1 MMIFYRPKKVETF
14 KKILCV
20 FLFFFSMVINA
31 QNINV
36 KGQIIDNK
44 TKEPLPGVSILIKG
58 TKIGVTSEFDGTYSI
73 KSEKEAVLVFSYLGY
88 TTKEVKVTA
97 TTLNVILEE
106 SAESLDEIV
115 LIGYGSSKKKDLTG
129 SVASISAKDFQ
140 NVPVTNVEDLIA
152 NKLPGVQITP
162 SSGKPGA
169 GSSILIRGGSS
180 LSATNDPLFI
190 IDGLPV
196 EGANGGPG
204 VLSQLNPNDIES
216 FSVLKDASASAIYG
230 SRASNGV
237 VIITTKKGSLTGFKM
252 SVSSSTRVS
261 TILRNADV
269 LTADQYRTVIQGLG
283 TSITPV
289 GNANTDWQ
297 DEIFQ
302 PAFTQE
308 HNISMSGA
316 IKSLP
321 YRVSVGF
328 LNQDGNLKT
337 GNYKRTTALL
347 NLSPKFFDN
356 HLKVNLNLKG
366 SFEDERIANENAIW
380 TATAFDP
387 TQPVHVEDQTYGGYF
402 QYIQFASNPAL
413 GLTNPV
419 SMLEQNNKRNQN
431 LRSIGNLQLDYKF
444 HFFPDLH
451 VNVNAGYDISKATFR
466 DAVESTY
473 FPNDN
478 SGGYIYYASPARE
491 IQNVLFESYLFY
503 SKELESIKS
512 KIDFTGGYS
521 YNNFLRT
528 NYFYPTFRADTGAQF
543 PNSDPPFP
551 FDKPSNAIISFYGRL
566 NYNYDSKYLLTASI
580 RRDGSSRFAE
590 NNRWGIFPSVAL
602 GWRISEESFLEDNS
616 VVSNLK
622 LRASYGVTGQQDF
635 DVEKNPEYNYY
646 FQQGYNTGSLNN
658 QYTFGDTTYTTIS
671 PQAFN
676 PDLKWEQTAS
686 FNIGLDFGFIDN
698 RISGSI
704 DVYQKDT
711 KDLINLT
718 TIPLGVN
725 FNNQLLL
732 NIGTMQNRGVEFNLN
747 AIPVQTENLTWN
759 LNFNATFNENKITKL
774 TNGNDDGVG
783 LFSDATL
790 VNTVG
795 FPRNTFYLYH
805 QVYDGNG
812 MPIEGQML
820 DVNEDGNIN
829 AEDRYITNKSTLPKY
844 LLGFSTNLQYKKWS
858 FSTSFHANLDH
869 YLYFQPYNSTVAI
882 TGFQVSQNLNQ
893 LYYDTRFKFN
903 DDAQRFSDFYL
914 QNASF
919 LKMDNLNI
927 GYNFGKTLLN
937 SKLGLDLNF
946 SVQNV
951 FVITNYD
958 GIDPEAS
965 GGYEN
970 AYPIPRI
977 YALGVNLNF

>member
-1 MMIFYRPKKVETF
+1 MIFYRPKKVETF